1 MNTETKARKEINELN
16 EQFRKLHRELLENK
30 MFDVADKLSS
40 VYYKV
45 QGLNYGDGIDFI
57 TELNKKY

>member
-1 MNTETKARKEINELN
+1 MTKVTETRKEINELN
-16 EQFRKLHRELLENK
+16 EQFRKLHKQLLENK
-30 MFDVADKLSS
+30 MFNVADKFSS

-45 QGLNYGDGIDFI
+45 QSLNYKDGIDFV

>member
-45 QGLNYGDGIDFI
+45 QGLNYVDGIDFI

>member
-1 MNTETKARKEINELN
+1 MTKVTENRKEINELN
-16 EQFRKLHRELLENK
+16 EQFRKLHKQLLKNK
-30 MFDVADKLSS
+30 MWDTADELSS

-45 QGLNYGDGIDFI
+45 QSLNYKDGIDFV

>member
-45 QGLNYGDGIDFI
+45 QGLNYRDGIDFI